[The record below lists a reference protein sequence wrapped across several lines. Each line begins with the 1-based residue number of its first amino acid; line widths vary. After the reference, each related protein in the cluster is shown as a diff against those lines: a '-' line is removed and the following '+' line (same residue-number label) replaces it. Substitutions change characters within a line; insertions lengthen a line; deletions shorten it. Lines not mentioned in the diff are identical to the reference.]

1 MQSDRRI
8 VSFLSLEKK
17 DTRRVLNGM
26 EHLQINIKK
35 KQKKMTQ
42 NELRYQYLN
51 K

>member
-35 KQKKMTQ
+35 KQKK
-42 NELRYQYLN
+42 NDA

>member
-26 EHLQINIKK
+26 EHLQINVKK
-35 KQKKMTQ
+35 ETEKKWRKMNCAINT
-42 NELRYQYLN
+42 
-51 K
+51 